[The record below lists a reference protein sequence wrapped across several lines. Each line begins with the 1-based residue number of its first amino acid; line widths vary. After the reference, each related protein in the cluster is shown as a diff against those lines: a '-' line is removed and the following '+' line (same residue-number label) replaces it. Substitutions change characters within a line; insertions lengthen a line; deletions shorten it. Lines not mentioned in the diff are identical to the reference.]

1 MLFPKREIVDID
13 DICVDTMA
21 DELFRLTTQE
31 GKLTVEREKVRI
43 KRNPSSSWCSS
54 SRTPSGPPTPLPSGT
69 ATEACIDDEGLH
81 GSWFAAAVL
90 NFEPTH
96 CYRSP
101 MWYTVEYAHL
111 LIDVEGVLVEP
122 FATLSPNLAANS
134 TSASAVLQ
142 ALLPALHAI
151 HLVLS
156 YLFVWLG
163 LLGAS
168 RILSISWWVIIVVQF
183 IFATKLFPTTD
194 GERRS

>member
-1 MLFPKREIVDID
+1 
-13 DICVDTMA
+13 
-21 DELFRLTTQE
+21 
-31 GKLTVEREKVRI
+31 
-43 KRNPSSSWCSS
+43 
-54 SRTPSGPPTPLPSGT
+54 
-69 ATEACIDDEGLH
+69 
-81 GSWFAAAVL
+81 
-90 NFEPTH
+90 
-96 CYRSP
+96 